1 MAKTR
6 LQMRADLR
14 LDLRDSGALWSDGEL
29 NRCVERAVAD
39 LSRFLPRERVY
50 EEVLDFTVTGETVT
64 MPLDAVSGQIVAV
77 EGLANTVVD
86 GDLATVDGQPD
97 VPRPLRYLL
106 SDADDSVTGMTIIVS
121 GTDENDVAVEEV
133 SSYIK
138 GDDKLWM
145 GKVCFKAVYSVEFDQ
160 IAGNAAP
167 DQFELGIDAYTDV
180 WVSLAYKPIK
190 WGSEKD
196 VTDVD
201 ANAIVRGT
209 DFEIDYV
216 QGKIKA
222 TSGGDIVAGDT
233 VTISYTKNQTHID
246 LSSLA
251 DFIRVHR
258 VEYPVGNIPQTFC
271 PTELFG
277 KLLSITGMGESEEQQ
292 ALQDGKQVRVQYDAF
307 HQSPN
312 DYAPGTIPEFLENT
326 ILQAAGAYA
335 LFVYALKAEHQTL
348 IDLTTART
356 AIAAA
361 NSAQT
366 ALGTAMTN
374 IKKYLDNNTDA
385 DAAGVLEDITTDIA
399 NLRTAIANALDAAN
413 TYMDD
418 VAFDLSN
425 ADSAKAEYMGAIA
438 NYVGGGTEPDIKA
451 YLEAGD
457 AILNT
462 IATGGE
468 DERTPEVY
476 ATFAQIVKNALVAA
490 HEQDRRFYQ
499 QDATARTNAALGY
512 VQEAAQRLANLRSYT
527 EQANSYTAIASV
539 FAREAET
546 RAVQVESYL
555 REAAHS
561 IEVAGANL
569 SASDRFRT
577 EALERRNEVWGIW
590 RDRKEYI
597 GDFASSAML
606 QMKTGNNK

>member
-1 MAKTR
+1 
-6 LQMRADLR
+6 MRIDLR
-14 LDLRDSGALWSDGEL
+14 LDLKDSGALWSDAEL

-50 EEVLDFTVTGETVT
+50 EEVLDFTVTGESVT
-64 MPLDAVSGQIVAV
+64 MPLDAVSGQVVAV
-77 EGLANTVVD
+77 ESLANTVLD

-106 SDADDSVTGMTIIVS
+106 TDADDSITSLTIVVT
-121 GTDENDVAVEEV
+121 GTDENDLAVEEV
-133 SSYIK
+133 FSYVK

-145 GKVCFKAVYSVEFDQ
+145 GKKYFKAVYSVEFRE

-167 DQFELGIDAYTDV
+167 DQFELGIGAYTDV

-190 WGSEKD
+190 WKSETS

-201 ANAIVRGT
+201 ANAVVRGT

-216 QGKIKA
+216 RGKIKA
-222 TSGGDIVAGDT
+222 ISGGDIVAADT
-233 VTISYTKNQTHID
+233 VTISYIKNQTHID
-246 LSSLA
+246 LSGLA

-258 VEYPVGNIPQTFC
+258 TEYPVGDIPQSFC
-271 PTELFG
+271 QTELFG
-277 KLLSITGMGESEEQQ
+277 RLLSITGLGESEEQQ
-292 ALQDGKQVRVQYDAF
+292 PLQDGKQVRVQYDAF
-307 HQSPN
+307 HQPPN
-312 DYAPGTIPEFLENT
+312 DYTPGTIPEFLENT
-326 ILQAAGAYA
+326 IIQAAAAYA
-335 LFVYALKAEHQTL
+335 LFVYALKAEHQAL
-348 IDLTTART
+348 MDLTTART
-356 AIAAA
+356 AVAAA
-361 NSAQT
+361 ESAQT
-366 ALGTAMTN
+366 ALSTALTN
-374 IKKYLDNNTDA
+374 IKKYLDNNSDA
-385 DAAGVLEDITTDIA
+385 DAAGVLADITTDVA
-399 NLRTAIANALDAAN
+399 NLRTAISTALDAAN

-425 ADSAKAEYMGAIA
+425 ADSAKAKYMGAIA
-438 NYVGGGTEPDIKA
+438 NYVDGGTEPDVKA
-451 YLEAGD
+451 YLESGD
-457 AILNT
+457 ALLNT

-476 ATFAQIVKNALVAA
+476 ATFAQIAKNALVAA
-490 HEQDRRFYQ
+490 HEQDRKFFQ

-512 VQEAAQRLANLRSYT
+512 VQEAAQRLANLRTYM

-561 IEVAGANL
+561 IETAGADL
-569 SASDRFRT
+569 SVSDRFRT

-606 QMKTGNNK
+606 QMKTGNDK